1 MGMKTKMINKAAAH
15 FGNASF
21 FTLFRSYSASG
32 ARNSTHL
39 VNLIEKRC
47 KSGTLELDEALG
59 FFHSLIHTRPMP
71 SVRAF
76 NHLVGALSKSNRY
89 STVVSMFREMM
100 NCVDFHPDLSMMTIA
115 MKCYCRLGK
124 VDLAFSV
131 LATTLKRG
139 LQPDAYI
146 FNTLLHGLCSQSE
159 SMDDA
164 LEFFKRIVGRGD
176 QCNQITYATIIG
188 ALCKTHNTLKA
199 IEIFKEM
206 QKVGNIKTSADC
218 FNPII
223 DSLCKERHVD
233 KALELFQDM
242 VNQDVEPDVVT
253 YTALFD
259 GLIKSGRVEEAKKFF
274 NDMIDHGISPNV
286 YSYNAL
292 MDTLFKEGKTHEAIS
307 LFELM
312 IRRSIKPDVVTFN
325 SLISGL
331 SKSGQFKKASQ
342 VLNNM
347 IECGTLPDVVTYS
360 TILDALCKEG
370 RTVEAFNL
378 LEAMSDTDIKPN
390 IITYN
395 SLIYGLCHSGQWRE
409 ATRLV
414 DKMKDQGV
422 LPDVVTFSTV
432 VDALCRER
440 MTKEAL
446 SLLHLMIQRDLKP
459 DVITYTSLL
468 NALCKSSQWEEATR
482 LLKQMVSLK
491 VFPNT
496 MTLNLVLDA
505 LAKKEM
511 TGKAYE
517 TFELV
522 IEHLKN
528 LYKNCRVNRF
538 GLGILYVTSL
548 ELVHTS
554 VNSILS
560 KSQPCNWET
569 WYEILNIKRKF
580 DGFLAQVPLLLKVA
594 KGTISEPPPPNVDS
608 PVVHIHPWKPHI
620 KVKQEGFECVERGRS

>member
-1 MGMKTKMINKAAAH
+1 MINKAAAH

-32 ARNSTHL
+32 ARNSTHS

-59 FFHSLIHTRPMP
+59 FFHSLIHIRPMP

-76 NHLVGALSKSNRY
+76 NHLIGALSKLNHY

-100 NCVDFHPDLSMMTIA
+100 NCVDFHPDNSMMTIA

-124 VDLAFSV
+124 MDLAFSV
-131 LATTLKRG
+131 LAISLKRG
-139 LQPDAYI
+139 LQPNAWTL
-146 FNTLLHGLCSQSE
+146 NTLLHGLCRQSE

-164 LEFFKRIVGRGD
+164 VDFFKSIVGRGD
-176 QCNQITYATIIG
+176 PCDQITYATIIG
-188 ALCKTHNTLKA
+188 ALCKTQNTLKA
-199 IEIFKEM
+199 IEIFEQM
-206 QKVGNIKTSADC
+206 QEVGNIKSSVYC
-218 FNPII
+218 FTPII

-242 VNQDVEPDVVT
+242 VNQDVIPDVVT

-274 NDMIDHGISPNV
+274 NDMIDHGISPN
-286 YSYNAL
+286 
-292 MDTLFKEGKTHEAIS
+292 
-307 LFELM
+307 
-312 IRRSIKPDVVTFN
+312 
-325 SLISGL
+325 
-331 SKSGQFKKASQ
+331 SGQLKKASQ

-370 RTVEAFNL
+370 RTVETLHL
-378 LEAMSDTDIKPN
+378 LEAMSETDIKPN
-390 IITYN
+390 IVTYN

-409 ATRLV
+409 ATRLL
-414 DKMKDQGV
+414 DEMKDQGV
-422 LPDVVTFSTV
+422 LTDVVTFSTL

-522 IEHLKN
+522 IEHLKT
-528 LYKNCRVNRF
+528 LTK
-538 GLGILYVTSL
+538 T
-548 ELVHTS
+548 E
-554 VNSILS
+554 
-560 KSQPCNWET
+560 E
-569 WYEILNIKRKF
+569 
-580 DGFLAQVPLLLKVA
+580 
-594 KGTISEPPPPNVDS
+594 
-608 PVVHIHPWKPHI
+608 
-620 KVKQEGFECVERGRS
+620 